1 MRQPPTQKEESLEAL
16 PVVCKFHIHRFRVI
30 CLFKL
35 WIKFKGYIFFM
46 NLKINKSLTF
56 YTMYLIPW
64 DNLLFI
70 FSNSS

>member
-1 MRQPPTQKEESLEAL
+1 MRQLPTQKEEALEAL

-46 NLKINKSLTF
+46 NLKIKQSFPF
-56 YTMYLIPW
+56 YTTYLISW
-64 DNLLFI
+64 DNLLFTL
-70 FSNSS
+70 SNSS